1 MTRKLILSV
10 ALRVLVIWLPNAG
23 ATCTRPINYGNF
35 EGQVNGN
42 LDWLLC
48 LHNEQ
53 VDSLNGHANRL
64 ADLSDQLYAASE
76 LNASI
81 LDQLETING
90 SVMTNFMISMQ
101 NQVTFEE
108 KLLALT
114 ARIAALEAELAER

>member
-1 MTRKLILSV
+1 M
-10 ALRVLVIWLPNAG
+10 
-23 ATCTRPINYGNF
+23 
-35 EGQVNGN
+35 NGN